1 MVVAEV
7 SRKDGKT
14 EGRKVTASPVTSFR
28 LSVLPSFRLCLLAS
42 LVCSCVTNPATGE
55 KQLSL
60 VSEQEEIAMGDQTAK
75 STRAT
80 IGDYPDSAVQR
91 YVRALGARLA
101 AGTERPGLPWS
112 FEVIDDPE
120 VNAFAAPG
128 GRIFVTRGILPYL
141 DSEAELAGVLGHECG
156 HVTARHTAQ
165 QVTRQQLFGLGLA
178 AGSLLSSGIA
188 SAAGGIQQG
197 LAVLF
202 LSYSRGNEAQADELG
217 FRYMRR
223 ARYDPREMSEVF
235 RVLERVGQLS
245 GGGKLPT
252 WAATHPAP
260 EDRLA
265 KAEQR
270 VAAVP
275 ADSLKGTL
283 VNRDAYLRTIDG
295 MVFGANPRQGYFEG
309 SRFLHPDL
317 RFRFDFPSGW
327 KTENRTDAV
336 VAASPQGDAMI
347 QLSLGGRDT
356 PEALLQKF
364 AAQQGVETVNGQRPT
379 VNGMAGAT
387 AEFRAKDSQGNALAG
402 RVLYLSYEGTT
413 YQLLGYATAARYDDY
428 AEALRQSLRSFDR
441 LTDPAALGRQPL
453 HLRLVRIG
461 SAMTIEEFYRQY
473 PSAVK
478 LEVIAAINGVE
489 PGGTLKAGAWA
500 KRVQ

>member
-1 MVVAEV
+1 
-7 SRKDGKT
+7 
-14 EGRKVTASPVTSFR
+14 VTAPPITTFR
-28 LSVLPSFRLCLLAS
+28 LSVFPSFCLSVLAA
-42 LVCSCVTNPATGE
+42 LVSSCVTNPATGE
-55 KQLSL
+55 RQLSL

-80 IGDYPDSAVQR
+80 IGDYPDSAVQH
-91 YVRALGARLA
+91 YVRTLGARLA
-101 AGTERPGLPWS
+101 ATTERPGLPWS

-128 GRIFVTRGILPYL
+128 GKIFVTRGILPYL

-178 AGSLLSSGIA
+178 AGSILSSGIA

-223 ARYDPREMSEVF
+223 ARYDPREMSDVF

-245 GGGKLPT
+245 GGGKVPT

-283 VNRDAYLRTIDG
+283 VNRDAYLRAIDG

-309 SRFLHPDL
+309 TRFLHPDL

-327 KTENRTDAV
+327 KTENRPDAV
-336 VAASPQGDAMI
+336 VAASPRGDAII

-356 PEALLQKF
+356 PDALLQKF
-364 AAQQGVETVNGQRPT
+364 AAQQGVETVSGGQST

-387 AEFRAKDSQGNALAG
+387 AEFRVKDSQGNAVAG

-428 AEALRQSLRSFDR
+428 AAQVRQSLRSFDR

-461 SAMTIEEFYRQY
+461 SAMTIEEFQRQY
-473 PSAVK
+473 PSPVK
-478 LEVIAAINGVE
+478 LEVIAALNGVE
-489 PGGTLKAGAWA
+489 PGGTLRAGTMV

>member
-1 MVVAEV
+1 M
-7 SRKDGKT
+7 
-14 EGRKVTASPVTSFR
+14 TAPPITTFR
-28 LSVLPSFRLCLLAS
+28 LSVFPSFCLSVLAA
-42 LVCSCVTNPATGE
+42 LVSSCVTNPATGE
-55 KQLSL
+55 RQLSL

-80 IGDYPDSAVQR
+80 IGDYPDSAVQHYIR
-91 YVRALGARLA
+91 TLGARLA
-101 AGTERPGLPWS
+101 ATTERPGLPWS

-128 GRIFVTRGILPYL
+128 GKIFVTRGILPYL

-178 AGSLLSSGIA
+178 AGSILSSGIA

-217 FRYMRR
+217 FRYLRR
-223 ARYDPREMSEVF
+223 ARYDPREMSDVF

-245 GGGKLPT
+245 GGGKVPT

-283 VNRDAYLRTIDG
+283 VNRDAYLRAIDG
-295 MVFGANPRQGYFEG
+295 MVFGANPRQGGIEG
-309 SRFLHPDL
+309 TRMF
-317 RFRFDFPSGW
+317 
-327 KTENRTDAV
+327 A
-336 VAASPQGDAMI
+336 
-347 QLSLGGRDT
+347 LGGRAFTKSLADRLELPFPRAESAKVDYARGLPVDRRDEIAT
-356 PEALLQKF
+356 IVGEDVEVW
-364 AAQQGVETVNGQRPT
+364 AAGVELVMEELGGGDLLP
-379 VNGMAGAT
+379 
-387 AEFRAKDSQGNALAG
+387 G
-402 RVLYLSYEGTT
+402 RVYLCGGGSRLPEVPAALRV
-413 YQLLGYATAARYDDY
+413 QLEAQE
-428 AEALRQSLRSFDR
+428 AEAL
-441 LTDPAALGRQPL
+441 PAVG
-453 HLRLVRIG
+453 
-461 SAMTIEEFYRQY
+461 
-473 PSAVK
+473 
-478 LEVIAAINGVE
+478 
-489 PGGTLKAGAWA
+489 
-500 KRVQ
+500 